1 MIEIVQML
9 FISFM
14 AGMVCCGLVCC
25 AWFMGA
31 MMVSFWKIYCRPGNE
46 KNEISTNQKN

>member
-25 AWFMGA
+25 AWFVGA
-31 MMVSFWKIYCRPGNE
+31 MIVNFWKIYCQPGTG
-46 KNEISTNQKN
+46 KNEISNHQKN